1 MDSLRATTIRRENS
15 ISTDE
20 TKVKKVF
27 VIRRSIFLIFVFF
40 SSLIMLLNLTILVF
54 GLCYSRLIKIIDDGA
69 RPPIL
74 LNIEIMAEA
83 GATIAADAM
92 AQSYNDLLIMK
103 SLTQSYIDREYTL
116 SGLRM
121 LQEEPE
127 TSTSDLT
134 DETSEPGTA

>member
-134 DETSEPGTA
+134 DGTSEPGTA

>member
-127 TSTSDLT
+127 TFTSDLT
-134 DETSEPGTA
+134 DGTSESGTT

>member
-134 DETSEPGTA
+134 DETSESGTT

>member
-103 SLTQSYIDREYTL
+103 SLTQSYIDREYRL

-127 TSTSDLT
+127 TSASDLT
-134 DETSEPGTA
+134 DEMSEPGTA